1 MNPLLAIET
10 STRVGSVALG
20 RGGVVLGE
28 VLVGEAARHSE
39 VLLPAV
45 EFLLTSARLSTR
57 ELGGIVVG
65 AGPGSFT
72 GVRLAAAT
80 ARGLTR
86 ALEVPLSAWSSLAA
100 AAAGAARADGTPV
113 CALFDARRGE
123 VYAGCYRFPGL
134 SRCETVLAP
143 TTGRVEE
150 IVERVRGHAPLWTGD
165 GALRYADQLPE
176 APSLPAPL
184 QAPRAS
190 ALLWL
195 ESIGAGR
202 GRVAEPADWEP
213 DYQRAPG
220 AERGG
225 PA

>member
-1 MNPLLAIET
+1 MKPHLAIET

-20 RGGVVLGE
+20 RAGVVLGE
-28 VLVGEAARHSE
+28 VVVGEAARHSE

-45 EFLLTSARLSTR
+45 EFLLSSARLSTR
-57 ELGGIVVG
+57 DLEGIVVG

-72 GVRLAAAT
+72 GVRLAAAL
-80 ARGLTR
+80 ARGMTR
-86 ALEVPLSAWSSLAA
+86 ALSVPLSAWSSLAA
-100 AAAGAARADGTPV
+100 AAAWAARADGTPV

-123 VYAGCYRFPGL
+123 VYAACYRFPGL
-134 SRCETVLAP
+134 ARCETVLAP

-150 IVERVRGHAPLWTGD
+150 IVERVSGHGPVWTGD
-165 GALRYADQLPE
+165 GALRYADRLPW
-176 APSLPAPL
+176 APALPAPL
-184 QAPRAS
+184 QGPRAS

-195 ESIGAGR
+195 ESIGAGS
-202 GRVAEPADWEP
+202 GRVAEPGTWEP

-220 AERGG
+220 AERGS